1 MVPHHDLA
9 QFTTSPRV
17 SHARIWGSGIGAK
30 PWQGPHEKAV
40 TEPTGPPRVAV
51 ATEHEKALGRRERA
65 RADVTHRLGKVG
77 ELCPGVTDWIVD
89 FDAVLIVVVLVL
101 QELAAGPR
109 INVDFKQV
117 EEGGITRKK
126 NQKKSKLKAGGQLVS
141 VAAQPAPKTELKYPA
156 T

>member
-1 MVPHHDLA
+1 MTFA

-40 TEPTGPPRVAV
+40 TEPAGPPRVAV
-51 ATEHEKALGRRERA
+51 ATEHENALGRRERA

-126 NQKKSKLKAGGQLVS
+126 IKEKKAN
-141 VAAQPAPKTELKYPA
+141 
-156 T
+156 